1 MNRIL
6 RNTATLMGLALLA
19 SAATP
24 IAQEAGLSVDR
35 GQAQAANIRKTRIK
49 QRNNGLYK
57 SVLRVETGS
66 GESLPA
72 SVELAFQPLDDSS
85 GSVDTQTLSAPSKGT
100 VLTSAEM
107 LLYAN
112 AELEDSPGY
121 AFLITRRAASGAA
134 IGESISVSVDLL
146 DGVSGEG
153 FFEFEGGAGVVSVTD
168 ATAYVGE
175 DAEPGV
181 DPSLVQV
188 DFEFESWDK
197 ENIDS
202 VDIQLVSLSG
212 SADAYEKEVTAELD
226 GSTLVY
232 KADLGADIGG
242 GRYQTDITLYD
253 DGGKELES
261 GSVFLPADG
270 ADLAGSISYLKVKDT
285 TKKESP
291 AIRVTTRLS
300 WSSEASLS
308 YEAFL
313 AGGQKVVIQ
322 DADGTRLASQTP
334 EFVADRIVVEATQE
348 MEEDPFAFAEQEGG
362 YEVEL
367 GVTVWDE
374 TGELDSET
382 YELVL
387 DLADVQEGK
396 VYDYESPYGEEFV
409 NAEPHKWALHWD
421 EESSQLVLG
430 LSFSGD
436 TPFLSMEDL
445 EERLSW
451 DLDFTGAY
459 PNNGG
464 DSAADLSAVWG
475 NAKGSKVVVDAA
487 GQTYGVSISGPDGD
501 DIDVSATAGVNGF
514 GSGTKKAS
522 SSTAAARPELQ

>member
-1 MNRIL
+1 M
-6 RNTATLMGLALLA
+6 
-19 SAATP
+19 
-24 IAQEAGLSVDR
+24 
-35 GQAQAANIRKTRIK
+35 
-49 QRNNGLYK
+49 
-57 SVLRVETGS
+57 LRVETGS

-232 KADLGADIGG
+232 KADLGADIV
-242 GRYQTDITLYD
+242 
-253 DGGKELES
+253 S
-261 GSVFLPADG
+261 
-270 ADLAGSISYLKVKDT
+270 
-285 TKKESP
+285 
-291 AIRVTTRLS
+291 RVCT
-300 WSSEASLS
+300 
-308 YEAFL
+308 
-313 AGGQKVVIQ
+313 
-322 DADGTRLASQTP
+322 
-334 EFVADRIVVEATQE
+334 
-348 MEEDPFAFAEQEGG
+348 
-362 YEVEL
+362 
-367 GVTVWDE
+367 
-374 TGELDSET
+374 
-382 YELVL
+382 
-387 DLADVQEGK
+387 
-396 VYDYESPYGEEFV
+396 
-409 NAEPHKWALHWD
+409 
-421 EESSQLVLG
+421 
-430 LSFSGD
+430 
-436 TPFLSMEDL
+436 
-445 EERLSW
+445 
-451 DLDFTGAY
+451 
-459 PNNGG
+459 
-464 DSAADLSAVWG
+464 
-475 NAKGSKVVVDAA
+475 
-487 GQTYGVSISGPDGD
+487 
-501 DIDVSATAGVNGF
+501 
-514 GSGTKKAS
+514 
-522 SSTAAARPELQ
+522 